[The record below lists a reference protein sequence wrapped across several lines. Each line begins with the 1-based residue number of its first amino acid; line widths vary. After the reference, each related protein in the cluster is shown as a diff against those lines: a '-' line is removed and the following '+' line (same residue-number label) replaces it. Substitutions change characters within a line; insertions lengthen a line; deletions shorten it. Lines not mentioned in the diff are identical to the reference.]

1 MTWASVQGDWNGFL
15 DVVRQRAPCVDL
27 GRPGGIPAIS
37 MSSFCSDIARHAD
50 VTVAE
55 AEELV
60 ETLFLPAWLNRKIAV
75 AAE

>member
-1 MTWASVQGDWNGFL
+1 
-15 DVVRQRAPCVDL
+15 
-27 GRPGGIPAIS
+27 